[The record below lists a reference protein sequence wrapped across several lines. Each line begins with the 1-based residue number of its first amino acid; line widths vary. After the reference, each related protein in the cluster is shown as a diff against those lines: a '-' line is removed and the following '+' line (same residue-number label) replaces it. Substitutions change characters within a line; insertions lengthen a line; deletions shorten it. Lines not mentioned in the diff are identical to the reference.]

1 VAEIR
6 TGDSVV
12 GAGSMVA
19 LGMMAMNVMVYAFTL
34 VSAHVLEPAS
44 FGGLGAVL
52 AILIVVSVG
61 ALALQATAARTIAI
75 ADDTHKHAAA
85 NDILAST
92 RAVAFALGAV
102 MLVLSPVIRS
112 LLDVPWS
119 VALML
124 PFAVVPLT
132 LLGGYAGVLQGSR
145 EWRRLTGVFLALGL
159 GRLLFGG
166 IALLIDN
173 SLPAA
178 VAGLTAGAY
187 LPAVVGW
194 LGCRRVLGIGPGSGR
209 RLIGEV
215 WQNGHMLLAFFALT
229 NMDVLLARNLLS
241 AEDSGIYAAGAILT
255 KSCLFLPQF
264 VIIIAFP
271 TIAEDQAE
279 DDQSREWLKPL
290 GLVGMIGMIVT
301 LGTAFMPD
309 LTVTFVGG
317 SEYAE
322 LHDYVWLFAV
332 QGTAFALLQMVVYR
346 QIARR
351 ATSAAFYLWG
361 GSALL
366 IAVVLGVSRRMTL
379 DQPTLVLL
387 VIAVTALIG
396 IPVARAKPRLREGA
410 LP

>member
-1 VAEIR
+1 MSEVRA
-6 TGDSVV
+6 TDSLVSAGSVV
-12 GAGSMVA
+12 AV
-19 LGMMAMNVMVYAFTL
+19 GMMAMNLMVYSFTL
-34 VSAHVLEPAS
+34 LSAHVLAPAS

-61 ALALQATAARTIAI
+61 ALALQATGARTIAI
-75 ADDTHKHAAA
+75 ADAAHKHGAA

-92 RAVAFALGAV
+92 RVMALALGAL
-102 MLVLSPVIRS
+102 MLVLSPLVRS

-145 EWRRLTGVFLALGL
+145 EWRRLTVVFLALGF
-159 GRLLFGG
+159 GRLAFGG
-166 IALLIDN
+166 LALLIDN

-187 LPAVVGW
+187 LPALAGW
-194 LGCRRVLGIGPGSGR
+194 LGCRRVLGIGPGSSR
-209 RLIGEV
+209 RLLREV
-215 WQNGHMLLAFFALT
+215 WHNGHMLLAFFALT
-229 NMDVLLARNLLS
+229 NLDVLLARNLLS
-241 AEDSGIYAAGAILT
+241 PEDSGIYAAGAILT

-271 TIAEDQAE
+271 TISEDQAR
-279 DDQSREWLKPL
+279 DDRSRAWLRPL
-290 GLVGMIGMIVT
+290 GLVAAIGLTVT
-301 LGTAFMPD
+301 LGTALLPD
-309 LTVTFVGG
+309 LTIAFVGG

-322 LHDYVWLFAV
+322 LHDYVWLFAIE
-332 QGTAFALLQMVVYR
+332 GTAFALLQMVVYR

-351 ATSAAFYLWG
+351 ATAAVYYLWAA
-361 GSALL
+361 SALL
-366 IAVVLGVSRRMTL
+366 IALALTLSRRTTL

-387 VIAVTALIG
+387 VIAVTAIIA
-396 IPVARAKPRLREGA
+396 IPVARARPLVKA
-410 LP
+410 